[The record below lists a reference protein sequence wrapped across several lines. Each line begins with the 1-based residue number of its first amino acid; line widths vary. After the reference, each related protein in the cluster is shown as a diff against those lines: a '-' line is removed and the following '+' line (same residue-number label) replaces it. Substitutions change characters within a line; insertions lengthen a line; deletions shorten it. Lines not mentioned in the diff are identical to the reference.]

1 MRSGECRAAMMSRIN
16 SALWTEDGGDEG
28 DAALWSRANASSSKG
43 GGMGA
48 SKEDELGLT
57 SFKSLLED
65 DWYAALAASC
75 PGQCAAATHP
85 FEAFLAQQDLKDVAF
100 LSNPSPHEAL
110 LPPSVENLDQSQPF
124 FPSKAALS
132 SLLNA
137 ANPLDAG
144 HGLGSDIPGFLP
156 AAQASN
162 FPVVMNRKGDGP
174 AAAMLGVVGIGT
186 YGQLG
191 RPELHSGSQLF
202 GGRLPPP
209 AENCSS
215 SSSDAA
221 MFPLSFDNFE
231 NSPFL
236 NRAKELR
243 PLEMFPTVGAPPTLF
258 QKRAAAALQQNSA
271 VAAEKGGI
279 LGPWALKGSFQG
291 SSSTA
296 VLEGENERK
305 RKGNE
310 EDDVDDDGI
319 YGSGLN
325 YDSGDASGENAK
337 GEENEKTEADGG
349 GGNNSNADLMVTG
362 GGIDKGKKK
371 CFPAK
376 NLMAERRR
384 RKKLNDRLYMLRSV
398 VPKIS
403 KVRNI
408 CFQFFQIS
416 TFQMDRAS
424 ILGDAVEYLKE
435 LLQRI
440 NDLQNELESTPSSSS
455 LPIMTTTSL
464 HTTIPTFSALP
475 CHMKDELCPSS
486 LQSPNSQSARV
497 EVRAR
502 EGRAVNIHMF
512 CARRPGLLLSA
523 MRALDDLGLDIQQ
536 AVISCFNGFA
546 LDIFQAEQCKEPGV
560 LPEDIKTVL
569 LHSLGFQS
577 TM

>member
-1 MRSGECRAAMMSRIN
+1 MRSGECRATVMSRIN
-16 SALWTEDGGDEG
+16 SALWTVDGGDDG
-28 DAALWSRANASSSKG
+28 DAALWSRVNASSSKG
-43 GGMGA
+43 GGIGG

-75 PGQCAAATHP
+75 PGQCAAAHHP

-100 LSNPSPHEAL
+100 LSNPSPREAL

-124 FPSKAALS
+124 FPSKTSLS

-137 ANPLDAG
+137 ANPLVAG

-162 FPVVMNRKGDGP
+162 FPVVMDRKGDGP

-186 YGQLG
+186 YAQLG

-279 LGPWALKGSFQG
+279 LGPWALKGNFQG

-319 YGSGLN
+319 DGSGLN
-325 YDSGDASGENAK
+325 YDSGDAAGENAK
-337 GEENEKTEADGG
+337 GEKNANNEADGG

-403 KVRNI
+403 K
-408 CFQFFQIS
+408 
-416 TFQMDRAS
+416 MDRAS
-424 ILGDAVEYLKE
+424 ILGDAIEYLKE

-440 NDLQNELESTPSSSS
+440 NDLQNELESTPSGSS
-455 LPIMTTTSL
+455 LPTTTTTSL

-486 LQSPNSQSARV
+486 LQGPNSQSARV

-512 CARRPGLLLSA
+512 CGRRPGLLLSA

-546 LDIFQAEQCKEPGV
+546 LDIFRAEQCKEPGV
-560 LPEDIKTVL
+560 LPEEIKTVL

>member
-1 MRSGECRAAMMSRIN
+1 MSRIN
-16 SALWTEDGGDEG
+16 GALWTEDGGDEG
-28 DAALWSRANASSSKG
+28 GAASWSRASASSSKG
-43 GGMGA
+43 GGMGG

-75 PGQCAAATHP
+75 PGQCAAAHHP

-243 PLEMFPTVGAPPTLF
+243 PLEMLPMVGAPPTLF
-258 QKRAAAALQQNSA
+258 QKRAAAALKQNSA
-271 VAAEKGGI
+271 LAAEKGGI

-305 RKGNE
+305 RKGND

-319 YGSGLN
+319 DGSGLN
-325 YDSGDASGENAK
+325 YDSGDAAGEIAKAEENAK
-337 GEENEKTEADGG
+337 NEAAGG
-349 GGNNSNADLMVTG
+349 GGNNSNADLMMT

-403 KVRNI
+403 KAN
-408 CFQFFQIS
+408 
-416 TFQMDRAS
+416 
-424 ILGDAVEYLKE
+424 
-435 LLQRI
+435 QRI
-440 NDLQNELESTPSSSS
+440 VPLTVGGWQ
-455 LPIMTTTSL
+455 
-464 HTTIPTFSALP
+464 
-475 CHMKDELCPSS
+475 
-486 LQSPNSQSARV
+486 RV
-497 EVRAR
+497 RHCSDNVAHIRRAR
-502 EGRAVNIHMF
+502 LCRCRNRK
-512 CARRPGLLLSA
+512 CTCRLLSEA
-523 MRALDDLGLDIQQ
+523 R
-536 AVISCFNGFA
+536 FRP
-546 LDIFQAEQCKEPGV
+546 K
-560 LPEDIKTVL
+560 
-569 LHSLGFQS
+569 H
-577 TM
+577 